1 MCEARP
7 NPLLA
12 ILLDCVFRCPVVVLK
27 TGLGKGAFRRLC
39 SSAKSLKNIKS
50 TMNVC
55 GPKGGGIVV
64 PRRSRPHLI
73 PQETSD
79 VQGFRSLGSSAGKA
93 LHMRHH
99 AWASKQLIVLAALAL
114 AFAPVARTAKFPS
127 SFHLDGKTG
136 GTERVS
142 APPVPLDHNSNAQE
156 AARQTAPPSPT
167 VAGQPAVKPPQVTYE
182 DGELTIIAENSSLSE
197 VMKALRSSL
206 GADIDLPSN
215 VTDQH
220 IWVRLGP
227 GPARRVLRD
236 LLDGTEFNYVIQ
248 ASESDPDGVRS
259 VLLTPKST
267 GAENAPAAK
276 TGIRWMPGH
285 GPDAQQIPTDSQN
298 PAPEPVASADP
309 SQASPPASPADGSSN
324 SARVQNTPASFE
336 PISPRPAPATDPNG
350 QIQQLQTLYEQR
362 RQLQMQQNQRPAA
375 QNQ

>member
-1 MCEARP
+1 
-7 NPLLA
+7 
-12 ILLDCVFRCPVVVLK
+12 
-27 TGLGKGAFRRLC
+27 
-39 SSAKSLKNIKS
+39 
-50 TMNVC
+50 MN
-55 GPKGGGIVV
+55 
-64 PRRSRPHLI
+64 
-73 PQETSD
+73 
-79 VQGFRSLGSSAGKA
+79 
-93 LHMRHH
+93 HH

-114 AFAPVARTAKFPS
+114 AFAPAARTAKFPS

-142 APPVPLDHNSNAQE
+142 APPVPSDHSSGPQE
-156 AARQTAPPSPT
+156 AAPQAAPPSAA
-167 VAGQPAVKPPQVTYE
+167 VAGQPTVKRPLVTYE

-197 VMKALRSSL
+197 VMKALRASL
-206 GADIDLPSN
+206 GADIDLPVN

-267 GAENAPAAK
+267 GAETAPAAK
-276 TGIRWMPGH
+276 PGVRWMPGH
-285 GPDAQQIPTDSQN
+285 GPDAANMIDSPTPATEPAAASEPSQA
-298 PAPEPVASADP
+298 PAPVASADP
-309 SQASPPASPADGSSN
+309 SQATPPASPGDGSAS
-324 SARVQNTPASFE
+324 SARVQNTAASFE
-336 PISPRPAPATDPNG
+336 PISPRPTPATDPNG